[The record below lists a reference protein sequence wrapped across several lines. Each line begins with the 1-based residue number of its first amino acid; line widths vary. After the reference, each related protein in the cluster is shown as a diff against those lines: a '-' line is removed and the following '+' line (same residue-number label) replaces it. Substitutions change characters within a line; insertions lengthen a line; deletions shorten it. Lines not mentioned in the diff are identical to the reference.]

1 MKTYFNFKK
10 IFFRF
15 TVASMVFWFSFAT
28 SQNIYCQEGGFK
40 YFKNYSHKEYDGG
53 SQNWSVLQDKRGIIY
68 IANANGL
75 LEFDG
80 ASWRLINIPNS
91 EVRSMAIDNNGT
103 IYIGGNNEIG
113 FLAPDSRG
121 ALLYKSLVD
130 RLENNQK
137 NFSYV
142 WKTHSTE
149 EGIYF
154 FTSRFLFRWNNR
166 QIKVWKPQNP
176 ENRFVASFICG
187 GKLFIRQDKVGLK
200 QIVKDQLT
208 LVPDGET
215 FAAKKIYMIA
225 QYDSKKLLIGT
236 RLEGFYIYDGIKVV
250 PFPTEADDY
259 LKEKHLYHGI
269 RLLSTQ
275 GDFALATL
283 RGGLVIID
291 SLGKLK
297 QIFSK
302 AHGLLDNGVKYI
314 FEDFQ
319 GNLWLALDKGI
330 SKIEYTSPISIYDDR
345 SNLPGS
351 VLSVIRHGPNNDL
364 HVGTADGL
372 YYLSPANKFH
382 LVPGMPVDC
391 WSILS
396 IGNSLLAATSEGV
409 FQVGNKNND
418 IQTVIDNISFFL
430 LRSKMDIN
438 RVWVGT
444 TEGLYSLYLFKENQ
458 QWAKENEYKKINQ
471 EIRTIVESKKG
482 NLWLGIRPEGVLKV
496 DFLSAGTIVEP
507 IVTRYNTSHGLPPGK
522 VNVYMAAGHVMFATG
537 KGIFRFDEK
546 NKIFI
551 PDYTLRNEFAGGS
564 EGKDV
569 RIVEDRHKNIWLH
582 SERRNIQAIPMQKGN
597 FTLNKNP
604 FRRIPLSEVY
614 AIYPD
619 PNGDAVWLGGDEGL
633 IRYDK
638 KIKKNYDLDF
648 LTIIRK
654 VVANGNLIF
663 DGYKGKY
670 KYKMDDD
677 SRPEYIFPI
686 IDYRDRNLRFEF
698 AAPFFEGESATKYQC
713 LLEGYDDHWSDW
725 NSEHQ
730 KEYTNLDSGTY
741 TFRVR
746 SKNIY
751 DHLSGEAAFLFK
763 VLPPWYKTWWA
774 FLAYTFIFFLLM
786 FLVVKWRSGKLKREK
801 QKLEQI
807 VKDRTKEIKEKNQ
820 QLEKQTFQLKDQ
832 SEKLKEMDKVK
843 SRFFAN
849 ISHEFRTP
857 LTLLMGPLEQ
867 MIANCSDEKKEK
879 KRRLNLMLRNA
890 QRLLRLINQLLE
902 LSKLESGKLKLQAH
916 KTNVI
921 PFVKGITAS
930 FQFLAYQ
937 KELDLVFHA
946 EEDVEDVVLYI
957 DPRKMED
964 IMSNLLINAFKFTS
978 PGGEVRVI
986 VKRNPAAE
994 ANFPEGSVEIS
1005 VCDTGHGIPAE
1016 QLAYIFD
1023 RFYQAETTY
1032 EYHQKGSGIGLALS
1046 KELVELHHGT
1056 IEARSSVGEGS
1067 AFIIQLPMGSTHL
1080 SPDEI
1085 AESGV
1090 PAEPNASAPVEGAP
1104 SLETVMEKEEND
1116 SEKKTEYDLEWET
1129 GDDKNIILVVEDST
1143 DMRDYIRGALEPDYT
1158 VVDAEDGQ
1166 GGIQKAQEII
1176 PDLIIS
1182 DIMMPEVDGYE
1193 LCRVLKSD
1201 IQTSHIP
1208 IILLTAKASEE
1219 NILHGLK
1226 NGADDYIT
1234 KPFSTKILSARIK
1247 NLIDIRSQLQ
1257 QNFKREMTFQPVK
1270 ISVSKIDREFLQD
1283 LQDVI
1288 KKNISEPEFNV
1299 EAMCKRLYMSNATLY
1314 RKIQALCGQ
1323 TPTEFLRSFRLKRAM
1338 ELLKSGFGSVTE
1350 VAFEVGFSSRAYF
1363 TKCFKEKF
1371 HQLPST
1377 YQESER

>member
-1 MKTYFNFKK
+1 MTYFNFKK

-15 TVASMVFWFSFAT
+15 TVAIMVFGFSFAT
-28 SQNIYCQEGGFK
+28 SQNLYCQDGGFK

-53 SQNWSVLQDKRGIIY
+53 PQNWSVLQDKRGIIY
-68 IANANGL
+68 VANANGL

-80 ASWRLINIPNS
+80 ASWRLINVPNS
-91 EVRSMAIDNNGT
+91 EVRSMAIDDSGT

-130 RLENNQK
+130 QLEKNQK

-142 WKTHSTE
+142 WKTHATK

-154 FTSRFLFRWNNR
+154 FTSRYLFRWNNR
-166 QIKVWKPQNP
+166 QIKVWKPQNT
-176 ENRFVASFICG
+176 EYRFNASFMCG
-187 GKLFIRQDKVGLK
+187 GKLYIRQEKVGLM
-200 QIVKDQLT
+200 QMVKDRLT
-208 LVPDGET
+208 LVPEGET
-215 FAAKKIYMIA
+215 FAEKKIYMIA

-236 RLEGFYIYDGIKVV
+236 RLKGFYIYDGIKAV
-250 PFPTEADDY
+250 PFPTEVDDY

-269 RLLSTQ
+269 RLLSSP

-283 RGGLVIID
+283 RGGLVIIN
-291 SLGKLK
+291 SNGRLR
-297 QIFSK
+297 QIFNKSS
-302 AHGLLDNGVKYI
+302 GLLDNNVKCI
-314 FEDFQ
+314 LEDSQ
-319 GNLWLALDKGI
+319 GNLWQALNKGI
-330 SKIEYTSPISIYDDR
+330 SKIEYASPISIYDDR
-345 SNLPGS
+345 SNLPGL
-351 VLSVIRHGPNNDL
+351 VLSAIRHGLHNDL
-364 HVGTADGL
+364 YVGTTDGL
-372 YYLSPANKFH
+372 YYLSSANKFH
-382 LVPGMPVDC
+382 LVTGMPFDC
-391 WSILS
+391 FSLLS
-396 IGNSLLAATSEGV
+396 IGDSLLVATSEGV
-409 FQVGNKNND
+409 FQIINDTIQRIMDSRSYVLHQSKND
-418 IQTVIDNISFFL
+418 
-430 LRSKMDIN
+430 KN

-444 TEGLYSLYLFKENQ
+444 KEGLISIYLNLKNENE
-458 QWAKENEYKKINQ
+458 WAKECKFKDINQ
-471 EIRTIVESKKG
+471 EIRSIVEVKKG

-496 DFLSAGTIVEP
+496 DFLSDGTIAEP
-507 IVTRYNTSHGLPPGK
+507 VVTRYDTSHGLPPGK
-522 VNVYMAAGHVMFATG
+522 VDVYMAAGHVMLATG

-551 PDYTLRNEFAGGS
+551 PDYTLGNEFAGDS
-564 EGKDV
+564 EGKDA
-569 RIVEDRHKNIWLH
+569 RIVEDKHKNIWIY
-582 SERRNIQAIPMQKGN
+582 SEHNNIQAIPMQNGN
-597 FTLNKNP
+597 FILNKKP
-604 FRRIPLSEVY
+604 LRRIPPSEVY
-614 AIYPD
+614 TIYPD
-619 PNGDAVWLGGDEGL
+619 PNGDAVWLGGDDGL

-638 KIKKNYDLDF
+638 KVKKDYDLDF
-648 LTIIRK
+648 LSIIRK

-670 KYKMDDD
+670 KYKIDDGYK
-677 SRPEYIFPI
+677 PEYIFPI
-686 IDYRDRNLRFEF
+686 FDYNNRNLRFEF
-698 AAPFFEGESATKYQC
+698 AAPFFEGESATKYQY
-713 LLEGYDDHWSDW
+713 LLEGYETDWSDW
-725 NSEHQ
+725 NSEPQ
-730 KEYTNLDSGTY
+730 KEYTNLDSRTY

-751 DHLSGEAAFLFK
+751 NNLSSEAAFKFK

-774 FLAYTFIFFLLM
+774 FLVYIFIFFLLM

-801 QKLEQI
+801 QKLERI
-807 VKDRTKEIKEKNQ
+807 VKERTKEINQKNQ
-820 QLEKQTFQLKDQ
+820 QLEKQTTQLKEQ

-843 SRFFAN
+843 SRFFTN

-879 KRRLNLMLRNA
+879 KRKLTLMLRNA

-916 KTNVI
+916 RTNI
-921 PFVKGITAS
+921 ISFVKGITAS
-930 FQFLAYQ
+930 FQFLAHQ
-937 KELDLVFHA
+937 KELGLVFQA
-946 EEDVEDVVLYI
+946 EEDARDIVLFI

-964 IMSNLLINAFKFTS
+964 IMSNLLINAFKFTP
-978 PGGEVRVI
+978 PGGEVRVT

-1005 VCDTGHGIPAE
+1005 VCDTGLGIPAE
-1016 QLAYIFD
+1016 QLAHIFD

-1056 IEARSSVGEGS
+1056 IEARSREGEGS
-1067 AFIIQLPMGSTHL
+1067 EFIIRLPMGQG
-1080 SPDEI
+1080 
-1085 AESGV
+1085 A
-1090 PAEPNASAPVEGAP
+1090 PADDKYGLTEPNALASIEGAP

-1116 SEKKTEYDLEWET
+1116 SENETEYDLDSEA
-1129 GDDKNIILVVEDST
+1129 GNDRDIILVVEDSA
-1143 DMRDYIRGALEPDYT
+1143 DMRDYIRGTLEPVYT
-1158 VVDAEDGQ
+1158 VVDAEDGRE
-1166 GGIQKAQEII
+1166 GIQKAQEII

-1193 LCRVLKSD
+1193 LCRVLKSEV
-1201 IQTSHIP
+1201 QTSHIP

-1257 QNFKREMTFQPVK
+1257 QNIKREMTFQPVK
-1270 ISVSKIDREFLQD
+1270 TSVSKIDQEFLQD
-1283 LQDVI
+1283 LQAVI

-1323 TPTEFLRSFRLKRAM
+1323 TPTEFIRSFRLKRAM
-1338 ELLKSGFGSVTE
+1338 ELLKNGFGSVTE

-1363 TKCFKEKF
+1363 TKCFREKF